1 LISGRREGGRE
12 LVKVGGGIGNSA
24 VKGEKMKQNNKK
36 RKRRER
42 VN

>member
-1 LISGRREGGRE
+1 
-12 LVKVGGGIGNSA
+12 VGGGIGNSA